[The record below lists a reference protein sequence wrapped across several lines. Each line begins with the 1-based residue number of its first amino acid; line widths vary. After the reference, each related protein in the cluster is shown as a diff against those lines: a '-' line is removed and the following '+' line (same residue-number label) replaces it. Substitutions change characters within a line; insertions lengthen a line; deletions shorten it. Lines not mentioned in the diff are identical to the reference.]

1 MRPLH
6 NRHILSV
13 MRFFVGKANFC
24 RTNWLIQKSLTKHT
38 RHLISPEGKA
48 NRGQS
53 SKYIIFE
60 LAKASPSNSIFQIS
74 PSLYLLRM
82 CLLCSGLI
90 MQNFFRLFISVNV
103 LLLVF
108 TGCTQEQKKRNTLDG
123 KTLLEVKCASCHN
136 LDIPA
141 KTFPEEVAPPMMA
154 VAFHIYDF
162 IKVNT
167 PAEKTPASIAFVKDY
182 VFNPSK
188 EKSFCDQKSLEDYG
202 LMPSQKGKL
211 TEEELEAIA
220 IYMFAHYNQENF
232 LKIMEKRRILRD
244 MNPGERVARKH
255 GCLSCHGI
263 KQKKMGPSFSAI
275 AARYKANKNQIRE
288 SIVVGSQE
296 RWKEARHAK
305 MPSFKQLTNEELDTV
320 TKWILE
326 R

>member
-1 MRPLH
+1 M
-6 NRHILSV
+6 
-13 MRFFVGKANFC
+13 
-24 RTNWLIQKSLTKHT
+24 
-38 RHLISPEGKA
+38 
-48 NRGQS
+48 QS
-53 SKYIIFE
+53 
-60 LAKASPSNSIFQIS
+60 
-74 PSLYLLRM
+74 
-82 CLLCSGLI
+82 
-90 MQNFFRLFISVNV
+90 FFRLFISVNV

-182 VFNPSK
+182 VFNPTK
-188 EKSFCDQKSLEDYG
+188 EKSFCDQKSLDDYG

-232 LKIMEKRRILRD
+232 LKIMEKRRILREMD
-244 MNPGERVARKH
+244 PGELLARQQ
-255 GCLSCHGI
+255 GCLGCHGI
-263 KQKKMGPSFSAI
+263 DKKKVGPSFSAI
-275 AARYKANKNQIRE
+275 AKRYKADGVQVKE
-288 SIVVGSQE
+288 SIRLGSHE
-296 RWKEARHAK
+296 KWPESRHIK
-305 MPSFKQLTNEELDTV
+305 MPAFKQLTNEELDIV
-320 TKWILE
+320 TKWIIGI
-326 R
+326 